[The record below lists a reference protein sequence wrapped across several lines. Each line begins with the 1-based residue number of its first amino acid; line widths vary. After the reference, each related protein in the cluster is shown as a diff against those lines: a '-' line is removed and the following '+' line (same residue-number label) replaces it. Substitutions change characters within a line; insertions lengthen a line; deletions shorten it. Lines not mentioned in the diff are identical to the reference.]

1 MSNQEKKDQVLS
13 VFQKYPNRFLL
24 AVAAG
29 KRAKQLKEGA
39 KPLVSINDDN
49 RAKNV
54 EIAIKELMDDQVK
67 IMIKEPN
74 TEEQDMLD
82 DFDTLLD
89 AELELEATEEKEEK
103 KTKDRS
109 KLKKSLAA

>member
-1 MSNQEKKDQVLS
+1 MTNQDKKNFLS
-13 VFQKYPNRFLL
+13 VFHKFPNRFLL
-24 AVAAG
+24 SVAAG

-39 KPLVSINDDN
+39 KPLVEISNEN
-49 RAKNV
+49 RSKNV

-82 DFDTLLD
+82 EFDNLLET
-89 AELELEATEEKEEK
+89 ELELDATEEREEK
-103 KTKDRS
+103 KAKDRT